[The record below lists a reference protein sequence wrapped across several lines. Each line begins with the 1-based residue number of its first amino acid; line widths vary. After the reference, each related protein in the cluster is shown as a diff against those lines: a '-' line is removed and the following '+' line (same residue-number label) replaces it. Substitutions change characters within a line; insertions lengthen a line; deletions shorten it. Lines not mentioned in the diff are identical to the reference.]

1 MSVDRMT
8 RLNALLTRE
17 LGQLAEVYVAPA
29 LPNAIITITDVK
41 VAPNLRD
48 ALVFFSVYGG
58 DSQDLSEKALELLLA
73 KRVQLQSALAG
84 KVVLKYT
91 PVLRFKYDDTPA
103 RADRVMEILAELE
116 IPDHDDLD
124 DR

>member
-1 MSVDRMT
+1 MSVDRIT

-17 LGQLAEVYVAPA
+17 LGQLMEVYVSPA

-58 DSQDLSEKALELLLA
+58 DAQDLPEKTLELLLT
-73 KRVQLQSALAG
+73 KRVQLQKALAS

-116 IPDHDDLD
+116 IPNDDAQI
-124 DR
+124 

>member
-1 MSVDRMT
+1 MSVDRIT

-17 LGQLAEVYVAPA
+17 LGQLMEVYVSPA

-58 DSQDLSEKALELLLA
+58 DAQNLPEKTLELLLT
-73 KRVQLQSALAG
+73 KRVQLQKALAS

-116 IPDHDDLD
+116 IPNDDAQI
-124 DR
+124 

>member
-17 LGQLAEVYVAPA
+17 LGQLVEVYVAPM

-48 ALVFFSVYGG
+48 ALVFFSVYDGN
-58 DSQDLSEKALELLLA
+58 SQDLSEKTLELLLK
-73 KRVQLQSALAG
+73 KRVQLQSALAS
-84 KVVLKYT
+84 KVIMKYT

-116 IPDHDDLD
+116 ITDHDDE
-124 DR
+124 RI

>member
-1 MSVDRMT
+1 MSVDRIT

-17 LGQLAEVYVAPA
+17 LGQLMEVYVSPA

-58 DSQDLSEKALELLLA
+58 DAQDLPEKTLELLLT
-73 KRVQLQSALAG
+73 KRVQLQKALAS

-116 IPDHDDLD
+116 IPDHDDAQI
-124 DR
+124 

>member
-1 MSVDRMT
+1 MSVDRIT

-17 LGQLAEVYVAPA
+17 LGQLMEVYVSPA

-58 DSQDLSEKALELLLA
+58 DAQGLPEKTLELLLT
-73 KRVQLQSALAG
+73 KRVQLQKALAS

-116 IPDHDDLD
+116 IPNDDAQI
-124 DR
+124 